1 MYFTVVTAPGYD
13 VTVNRFPVVV
23 GNNAVLSCT
32 ARDEVKEHLK
42 VASWYRDEAI
52 LLPGNTDTGKY
63 FFYFTTKIIYTLKK
77 IFKFIPHFLIIFS
90 TSFNK
95 IQGN

>member
-52 LLPGNTDTGKY
+52 LLPGNTDTGK
-63 FFYFTTKIIYTLKK
+63 FFLFHHQNHFFKK
-77 IFKFIPHFLIIFS
+77 KFKNSSHISL
-90 TSFNK
+90 
-95 IQGN
+95 